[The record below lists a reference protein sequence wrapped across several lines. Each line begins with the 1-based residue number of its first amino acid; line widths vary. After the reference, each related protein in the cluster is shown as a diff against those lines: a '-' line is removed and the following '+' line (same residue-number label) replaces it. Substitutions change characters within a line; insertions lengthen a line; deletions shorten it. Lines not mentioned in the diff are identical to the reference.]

1 MKNDN
6 APLTEPYRELLSAIL
21 RLAIEEA
28 KRPNRA
34 GESAR
39 HWLIH
44 SPVARNYLI
53 LMDLDPDEVIRR
65 IAA

>member
-6 APLTEPYRELLSAIL
+6 APLTEPYRELLSAVL
-21 RLAIEEA
+21 RLAIEDA

-39 HWLIH
+39 HWLMH
-44 SPVARNYLI
+44 SPVARDYLI

-65 IAA
+65 VAA